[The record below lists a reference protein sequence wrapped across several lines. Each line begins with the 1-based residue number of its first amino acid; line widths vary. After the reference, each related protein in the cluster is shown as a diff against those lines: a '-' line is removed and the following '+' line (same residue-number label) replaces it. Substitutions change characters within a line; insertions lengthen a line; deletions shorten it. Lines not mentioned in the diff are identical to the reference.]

1 MADNMTD
8 DLIIS
13 ISTDQA
19 TLRRSIKRIEQDLGT
34 LAGTVKKQF
43 DTVGKSIDSSV
54 STTMQNRINAMV
66 GIGKKGAEEWTGALA
81 DQGKE
86 LDRLRAKYSPLF
98 NTINNYKTAVA
109 DIRRAHAVGA
119 ISANEMAAAISKER
133 QAALASTAAIKG
145 RNAALSDAPT
155 GRSGGPSPY
164 TSNIAAQFQ
173 DIGVTAFGGMS
184 PLQIALQQGT
194 QLSAVFNDLKRDGQ
208 GVGAALVSA
217 FASVVSPVSLV
228 TIGLVAGSAALLQ
241 YFTSLG
247 GGAEEAKDVL
257 KDHAALISRI
267 KGAYGEASEG
277 LEEYTRESR
286 KIVDQATTDKIKD
299 YRKSIADVAQ
309 ELRAGLTKLEPRD
322 FKGATFTIGEVVSSL
337 KMLEAG
343 IKSGNPDLQAF
354 VEKLIEIEN
363 QSGTPENIRKILS
376 ELRSTAG
383 AGVEAQRALKPL
395 EDTIDGVGAAAARQA
410 RQISGLTKALGDLA
424 DIAKPSLSD
433 AEKVEEAYRR
443 AISNSSNREDRD
455 DAFRA
460 RQDALDRLDRQDPTV
475 VNSDGRTVAVPT
487 PTARPNREL
496 EFLPGEESAGK
507 KQETAA
513 EKLKNAYRDLMK
525 SADDRLG
532 QMQQEIE
539 LLGKFG
545 VEAEAARFKLDLLQA
560 SEDKGRSLSEEQRKE
575 LEKKVALYRQYAETL
590 AKAKLSQDLLDER
603 RFKSLSKTDQAVFE
617 SLRQYGLP
625 TDLNS
630 EEANKIRQA
639 VQTNDMSDGIKSFF
653 TDFSSALQQNGGDI
667 GEAFATSIKN
677 AAMNAMNKAL
687 DDLFSKLAEGLA
699 SAFFG
704 GGKSGT
710 SGVPGLDLGVVGS
723 VFSGGASTSSRSV
736 SSTGNAVD
744 LASKLIGANENT
756 STSQINS
763 FLKAGG
769 VDINAAQTK
778 WCAAFV
784 NSSLEQIGVKG
795 SGSLT
800 ANSFQNWGS
809 QIDLSDVMKGDVLLQ
824 TRGLGANQAGGH
836 VGFATGATRMF
847 EGQKQLQMLSGNSSD
862 AVSQTWV
869 NAAELQARRATEA
882 AGALAKVAD
891 SSGVA
896 VTGLGKIGQ
905 MSTSFF
911 PSAPAAPAGGGG
923 GFMSWLGGLFSP
935 DLSAYK
941 GKVGLFASGG
951 VIQGPGSGTSDSIPT
966 MLSDEEFIVN
976 ARQSKKHRALLHA
989 INNGT
994 LGHMAIGGV
1003 VSRVSVPVAPT
1014 VRSRGAAANDN
1025 GQPGILQV
1033 HISGASGD
1041 DHVRMLVRQGVGEG
1055 ISQYNKSQERGG
1067 FGTVQSRFTSQ
1078 KG

>member
-43 DTVGKSIDSSV
+43 DTVGKSIDNSV

-145 RNAALSDAPT
+145 RNAALSDTPT

-208 GVGAALVSA
+208 GVGSALASA
-217 FASVVSPVSLV
+217 FASVISPVSLV
-228 TIGLVAGSAALLQ
+228 TIGLVAASAAAIQ
-241 YFTSLG
+241 YFSSVSDGSSESAEALKKEEELIQRIADKWG
-247 GGAEEAKDVL
+247 DVLPALKKYADERQKIADDKDIKDAAAGAASRQYDDLRSKLKDVKIEFTDVL
-257 KDHAALISRI
+257 DLITKSSDETGNIVSLQKAFSDLAKGIGDGKATAEQAKTVQDALA
-267 KGAYGEASEG
+267 KF
-277 LEEYTRESR
+277 
-286 KIVDQATTDKIKD
+286 ATDTGIPA
-299 YRKSIADVAQ
+299 IADFA
-309 ELRAGLTKLEPRD
+309 KK
-322 FKGATFTIGEVVSSL
+322 F
-337 KMLEAG
+337 
-343 IKSGNPDLQAF
+343 
-354 VEKLIEIEN
+354 
-363 QSGTPENIRKILS
+363 
-376 ELRSTAG
+376 
-383 AGVEAQRALKPL
+383 
-395 EDTIDGVGAAAARQA
+395 
-410 RQISGLTKALGDLA
+410 GDLA
-424 DIAKPSLSD
+424 KSIGSASD
-433 AEKVEEAYRR
+433 KATELNREAAVTVNLMKGLPALGTLNPIEAQDGRFITDPLEQQNQR
-443 AISNSSNREDRD
+443 AI
-455 DAFRA
+455 DAA
-460 RQDALDRLDRQDPTV
+460 NADPTILS
-475 VNSDGRTVAVPT
+475 NGRYIPVPT

-496 EFLPGEESAGK
+496 EFLPGEESASK

-603 RFKSLSKTDQAVFE
+603 RLKSMSKTEQNVYQT
-617 SLRQYGLP
+617 LREYGLP
-625 TDLNS
+625 TNLDS
-630 EEANKIRQA
+630 DEAKKIRQA
-639 VQTNDMSDGIKSFF
+639 IQTNEMSDGIKSFL

-704 GGKSGT
+704 GGKGGT
-710 SGVPGLDLGVVGS
+710 SGVPGLASAGAGAL
-723 VFSGGASTSSRSV
+723 FSGGSSASSRSV

-784 NSSLEQIGVKG
+784 NSSLEQVGIKG

-809 QIDLSDVMKGDVLLQ
+809 KIDLGDVMKGDVLLQ

-847 EGQKQLQMLSGNSSD
+847 EGQKQVQMLSGNSSD

-882 AGALAKVAD
+882 AGALGKVAD
-891 SSGVA
+891 KSGVA
-896 VTGLGKIGQ
+896 ATGLGKIGQ
-905 MSTSFF
+905 MSSNFY
-911 PSAPAAPAGGGG
+911 PQAPGGGNGGGG
-923 GFMSWLGGLFSP
+923 SAFGWLGRLFGGGLSDYGRNAMSLSP
-935 DLSAYK
+935 QFASAWSS
-941 GKVGLFASGG
+941 GGIGLYASGG
-951 VIQGPGSGTSDSIPT
+951 EISGPGSGTSDSIPT
-966 MLSDEEFIVN
+966 MLSNGEFVVK
-976 ARQSKKHRALLHA
+976 ASQSKKHRALLHA

-994 LGHMAIGGV
+994 FGHMAIGGV
-1003 VSRVSVPVAPT
+1003 VSRATVPVAPT

-1025 GQPGILQV
+1025 RQPGILQV

-1055 ISQYNKSQERGG
+1055 ISQYNDNQRRGG
-1067 FGTVQSRFTSQ
+1067 FGTVQTRFTSQ